1 MAEASEAVDPP
12 GLEEIPDPTTAVIAH
27 SLISSAAVITN
38 ALQSL
43 LAYGEELSAD
53 RRRQLLEIG
62 LTQAQYLAEVLRDL
76 ARGLPSE
83 VIAVLDA
90 IDERR
95 PLPEACGHPRRGRRF
110 PAG

>member
-1 MAEASEAVDPP
+1 MAEATEAADPS
-12 GLEEIPDPTTAVIAH
+12 GSEEIADPTTAVIAH

-38 ALQSL
+38 VLQSL
-43 LAYGEELSAD
+43 LAYGEELAPE
-53 RRRQLLEIG
+53 RRRQLLEMG
-62 LTQAQYLAEVLRDL
+62 LTQASYLAEVLRDL

-95 PLPEACGHPRRGRRF
+95 PLPDA
-110 PAG
+110 

>member
-1 MAEASEAVDPP
+1 MAGSSDAADPTGLGEA
-12 GLEEIPDPTTAVIAH
+12 PDTTTAVIAH
-27 SLISSAAVITN
+27 SLISSTAVITT

-43 LAYGEELSAD
+43 LAYGDELSPE
-53 RRRQLLEIG
+53 RRHQLLEMG
-62 LTQAQYLAEVLRDL
+62 LTQAQYLTEVLRDL

-95 PLPEACGHPRRGRRF
+95 PLPDA
-110 PAG
+110 

>member
-1 MAEASEAVDPP
+1 MAGSSESADTTEPVEPA
-12 GLEEIPDPTTAVIAH
+12 DPTTAVIAH

-43 LAYGEELSAD
+43 LAYGEELTAD
-53 RRRQLLEIG
+53 RRRQLLEMG
-62 LTQAQYLAEVLRDL
+62 LTQAQYLTEVLRDL
-76 ARGLPSE
+76 ARGLPNE

-95 PLPEACGHPRRGRRF
+95 PLPEA
-110 PAG
+110 